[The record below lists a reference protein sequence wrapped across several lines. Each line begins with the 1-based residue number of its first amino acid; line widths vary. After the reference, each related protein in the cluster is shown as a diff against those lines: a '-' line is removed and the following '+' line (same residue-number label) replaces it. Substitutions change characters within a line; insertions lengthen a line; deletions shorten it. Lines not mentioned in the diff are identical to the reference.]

1 MRIALV
7 HDWLTGMR
15 GGEKV
20 LDAICRLYPQADLFT
35 LIHCPGRCTPAI
47 ENRRISTSW
56 LNRLPAVQRYYRCL
70 LPLAPGAI
78 ESFNLREYDLII
90 SSSHC
95 VAKGIRR
102 DARAVH
108 ICYCHSPMRY
118 VWSQSE
124 AYGRTMGL
132 LGMAL
137 ALFRDPLRRWDR
149 RSSAGV
155 DVFLA
160 NSRNV
165 ADRIGRAYN
174 RPAEVVHPPVDVDFF
189 TPAPVARESFYLIVG
204 AMAPYKRVDQAIETF
219 RSLPGR
225 ELIIIGTGQMASR
238 LRRQAGANVRFP
250 GHQSDESIRDHY
262 RRCRALLFPGE
273 EDFGIVPVE
282 AMACGCPVIA
292 YRAGGA
298 SETVRDGDD
307 GHPHG
312 ITGVLYSPQTAEGLR
327 KAIERFERMGP
338 VFPADTL
345 SQWACT
351 FDLARFQRQFVEA
364 VESAIRAKGC
374 DWSA

>member
-56 LNRLPAVQRYYRCL
+56 LNRLPAVQRYYRYL

-238 LRRQAGANVRFP
+238 LRRLAGANVRFP

>member
-1 MRIALV
+1 MRVALV

-20 LDAICRLYPQADLFT
+20 LDAICHLYPHADLFT
-35 LIHCPGRCTPAI
+35 LIHCPGQCTPAI

-56 LNRLPAVQRYYRCL
+56 LNLLPAVDRYYRFL

-78 ESFNLREYDLII
+78 ESLNLREYDLII

-102 DARAVH
+102 RAGAVH
-108 ICYCHSPMRY
+108 VCYCHSPMRY
-118 VWSQSE
+118 AWSQSE
-124 AYGRTMGL
+124 AYRRTMGP

-137 ALFRDPLRRWDR
+137 ALFRDPLARWDR

-160 NSRNV
+160 NSQNV

-174 RPAEVVHPPVDVDFF
+174 RHADVVYPPVDVGFF
-189 TPAPVARESFYLIVG
+189 TPAQIAREPFYLVVG
-204 AMAPYKRVDQAIETF
+204 AMAPYKRVDQAIGAF
-219 RSLPGR
+219 RSLPDR
-225 ELIIIGTGQMASR
+225 ELIIVGTGQMESR
-238 LRRQAGANVRFP
+238 LRRLAGPNVRLL
-250 GHQSDESIRDHY
+250 GYQSNESIRDYY

-298 SETVRDGDD
+298 LETVLDGADE
-307 GHPHG
+307 HPHG
-312 ITGVLYSPQTAEGLR
+312 MTGVLYSPQSADGLR
-327 KAIERFERMGP
+327 KAIERFERLGT
-338 VFPADTL
+338 VFPADAL

-351 FDLARFQRQFVEA
+351 FGPGRFQQRFAEA
-364 VESAIRAKGC
+364 VESAILARDC
-374 DWSA
+374 DRNA

>member
-20 LDAICRLYPQADLFT
+20 LDAICRIYPHADLFT
-35 LIHCPGRCTPAI
+35 LFHRPGRCTPAI

-70 LPLAPGAI
+70 LPFAPGAI
-78 ESFNLREYDLII
+78 ESLNLRQYDLII

-102 DARAVH
+102 GARAVH
-108 ICYCHSPMRY
+108 VCYCHSPMRY
-118 VWSQSE
+118 AWSQSQ
-124 AYGRTMGL
+124 AYRRTMGP

-155 DVFLA
+155 DAFLA

-165 ADRIGRAYN
+165 ANRIRREYD
-174 RPAEVVHPPVDVDFF
+174 RPAEVVYPPVDVGFF
-189 TPAPVARESFYLIVG
+189 TPAPVARESFYLVVG
-204 AMAPYKRVDQAIETF
+204 AMAPYKRVDQAIEAF

-225 ELIIIGTGQMASR
+225 ELIVIGTGQMASR
-238 LRRQAGANVRFP
+238 LRRMAGPNVRFL
-250 GHQSDESIRDHY
+250 GYQSDESIRDHY

-292 YRAGGA
+292 YRGGGA
-298 SETVRDGDD
+298 LETVRDGDCD
-307 GHPHG
+307 HLHVM
-312 ITGVLYSPQTAEGLR
+312 TGVLYAPQTADGLR
-327 KAIERFERMGP
+327 EAIERFERMGP
-338 VFPADTL
+338 AFSADTL

-351 FDLARFQRQFVEA
+351 FGSARFQRQFVEA
-364 VESAIRAKGC
+364 VESAIRARGC